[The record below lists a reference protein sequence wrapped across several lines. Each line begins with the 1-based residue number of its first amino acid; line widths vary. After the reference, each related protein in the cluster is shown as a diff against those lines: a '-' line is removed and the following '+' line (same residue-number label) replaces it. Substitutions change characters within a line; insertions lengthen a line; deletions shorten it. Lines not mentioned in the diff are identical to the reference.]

1 MSWVYKVVLI
11 KITPM
16 ALLLRAWYLRQS
28 VRGTFSAMLLT
39 PFETR
44 AMTTTRQDDKE
55 GQGDL
60 ETKPSTSDSL
70 GTTVKG
76 VLRGVVSSAREMDKQ
91 LQDVIEIISPG
102 PLKDTNRIDPQEE
115 ARLSERRV
123 QAREK
128 LVKAQQLWNKIEARE
143 TYK

>member
-1 MSWVYKVVLI
+1 
-11 KITPM
+11 
-16 ALLLRAWYLRQS
+16 
-28 VRGTFSAMLLT
+28 MLLT